1 MLAFIGRTGY
11 ANLCTGL
18 DETPIYYASLALY
31 PGYSWRYFDKIWKHR
46 PDWVEAAKKMVREVW
61 EKEYSLL
68 DIMDLA
74 TSIPKDNGK
83 RPADEDFFDPFAAP
97 SEKKRRLEESQ
108 QAEAQTLQ
116 VSGDEYDAWLADKA
130 DKAHPQDVFQYWYER
145 RHKYP
150 RLSRMALD
158 FLTIPA
164 MSSECERLF
173 SSAGRMMTQQRTS
186 LAAAM
191 VSMCQALRSWYRS
204 GIARDMDTLLVS
216 IQEEGLLKTL
226 ARWDEMSEQE
236 KQQQIDEVQ
245 MWLEEPTAEYGED
258 KVGEDYMFN

>member
-11 ANLCTGL
+11 SNLCAGL
-18 DETPIYYASLALY
+18 DETPIYYASLALH

-68 DIMDLA
+68 DIMDIA

-130 DKAHPQDVFQYWYER
+130 DKTHPQDVFQYWYER
-145 RHKYP
+145 RYKYP

-226 ARWDEMSEQE
+226 ARWDEMTEQE

-245 MWLEEPTAEYGED
+245 TWLEEPTAEYGED